1 MGVEK
6 KFVRNGLD
14 KAQMAEYFSNQL
26 ERAGYGGMNINRTP
40 MGTQITIFAE
50 KPGMIIGKGGKTIH
64 KLTHDLESIFRVDNP
79 QIDVQEVKV
88 PELNAQMMASR
99 LAGAIERGLY
109 FRKAGH
115 NMLRRIM
122 EAGALG
128 CEIDIAGKLT
138 GPRKKTEKFVA
149 GNMLHAG
156 NPAMELV
163 DNGFAVAI
171 KKLGVIGCRVR
182 IVPPTIKLPGR
193 FKTVK
198 ITVPPKA
205 EEKEKAGIKELVE
218 KPAAETAVSTPVKP
232 KTPVQPVPVELK
244 TEEVTASQAE
254 TEIPAS
260 AVNPATNIEERMHGD
275 VLEHKHPEYDYWH
288 PASRVHKFD
297 ESVKK
302 ERITLD
308 SSKFDESVKKERITL
323 DSSKED
329 K

>member
-1 MGVEK
+1 MGVER

-14 KAQMAEYFSNQL
+14 KAQMAEYFAKQL

-40 MGTQITIFAE
+40 MGTQVTIFAE
-50 KPGMIIGKGGKTIH
+50 KPGMIIGKGGRTIH
-64 KLTHDLESIFRVDNP
+64 KLTHDLEAMFHVDNP

-138 GPRKKTEKFVA
+138 GPRKKTEKFVG

-156 NPAMELV
+156 NPAMEIV
-163 DNGFAVAI
+163 DKGFAIAI
-171 KKLGVIGCRVR
+171 KKLGIIGCRVR
-182 IVPPTIKLPGR
+182 IVPPMVKLPGR
-193 FKTVK
+193 FKTAQVAAPQ
-198 ITVPPKA
+198 VPQGA
-205 EEKEKAGIKELVE
+205 VEKKPAGIEEIVKAA
-218 KPAAETAVSTPVKP
+218 PAEVKTEAV
-232 KTPVQPVPVELK
+232 PVQAV
-244 TEEVTASQAE
+244 ARQAP
-254 TEIPAS
+254 EIPQEIPEA
-260 AVNPATNIEERMHGD
+260 AHAANIEERMHGD

-288 PASRVHKFD
+288 PASRVHKD

-302 ERITLD
+302 ERKTLD
-308 SSKFDESVKKERITL
+308 SSKFDEFVKKEESVL
-323 DSSKED
+323 DSSKEE

>member
-1 MGVEK
+1 MGVER
-6 KFVRNGLD
+6 KFVKNGLD
-14 KAQMAEYFSNQL
+14 KAQMAEYFSKQL

-64 KLTHDLESIFRVDNP
+64 KLTHDLETVFRVDNP
-79 QIDVQEVKV
+79 QIDVQEVKI

-115 NMLRRIM
+115 NMLRRIL
-122 EAGALG
+122 ESGALG

-138 GPRKKTEKFVA
+138 GPRKKTEKFVG

-163 DNGFAVAI
+163 DDGFAIAI

-182 IVPPTIKLPGR
+182 LIRPTVKLPGR
-193 FKTVK
+193 FKTVQVGAPQEVVEK
-198 ITVPPKA
+198 KPVAGIEEIVKAAPQEEKPEVKSEIVAETVPEQTPEAPMENPA
-205 EEKEKAGIKELVE
+205 EESH
-218 KPAAETAVSTPVKP
+218 STN
-232 KTPVQPVPVELK
+232 T
-244 TEEVTASQAE
+244 
-254 TEIPAS
+254 
-260 AVNPATNIEERMHGD
+260 EERMHGE

-288 PASRVHKFD
+288 PASRIHKID
-297 ESVKK
+297 ESAKK
-302 ERITLD
+302 ERTT
-308 SSKFDESVKKERITL
+308 S
-323 DSSKED
+323 DSSKEEE

>member
-1 MGVEK
+1 MGVER
-6 KFVRNGLD
+6 KFVKNGLD
-14 KAQMAEYFSNQL
+14 KAQMAEYFGKQL
-26 ERAGYGGMNINRTP
+26 ERAGYGGMSINRTP
-40 MGTQITIFAE
+40 MGTQVTIFAE

-64 KLTHDLESIFRVDNP
+64 KLTHDLEAIFHVDNP
-79 QIDVQEVKV
+79 QIDVQEVKI

-115 NMLRRIM
+115 NMLRRIL
-122 EAGALG
+122 ESGALG

-138 GPRKKTEKFVA
+138 GPRKKTEKFVG

-182 IVPPTIKLPGR
+182 IIPPTIKLPGR
-193 FKTVK
+193 FKLVQVQTIKETAEKKPGIEEIVK
-198 ITVPPKA
+198 AVPPP
-205 EEKEKAGIKELVE
+205 EM
-218 KPAAETAVSTPVKP
+218 KPEVPARPEVPASVA
-232 KTPVQPVPVELK
+232 PVEAPK
-244 TEEVTASQAE
+244 EAPKEEAHAGV
-254 TEIPAS
+254 
-260 AVNPATNIEERMHGD
+260 EERMHGD

-288 PASRVHKFD
+288 PASRIHKD

-302 ERITLD
+302 EPR
-308 SSKFDESVKKERITL
+308 KL
-323 DSSKED
+323 DSSKEE

>member
-1 MGVEK
+1 MGVER
-6 KFVRNGLD
+6 KFVKNGLD
-14 KAQMAEYFSNQL
+14 RAQMAEYFSKQL

-40 MGTQITIFAE
+40 MGTQITIIAE
-50 KPGMIIGKGGKTIH
+50 KPGMIIGKGGRTIH
-64 KLTHDLESIFRVDNP
+64 KLTHDLETVFHVDNP

-138 GPRKKTEKFVA
+138 GPRKRTEKFVG

-156 NPAMELV
+156 NPAMEIV
-163 DNGFAVAI
+163 DRGFAIAI

-182 IVPPTIKLPGR
+182 IVPPTVKLPGR
-193 FKTVK
+193 FKTVQVAVPQETVK
-198 ITVPPKA
+198 IKPAGIEEIVKAAPLPAEAKPKA
-205 EEKEKAGIKELVE
+205 IPAQVVAGQAPVTPKETAPEEKKAANV
-218 KPAAETAVSTPVKP
+218 
-232 KTPVQPVPVELK
+232 
-244 TEEVTASQAE
+244 
-254 TEIPAS
+254 
-260 AVNPATNIEERMHGD
+260 EERMHGD
-275 VLEHKHPEYDYWH
+275 VIEHKHPEYDYWH
-288 PASRVHKFD
+288 PASRIHKFD
-297 ESVKK
+297 GSIKK
-302 ERITLD
+302 ER
-308 SSKFDESVKKERITL
+308 RAL
-323 DSSKED
+323 DSSKEE